1 MFITRKRLNE
11 LLTQAADK
19 AREEM
24 LISER
29 FNDIYRYIEDEKRTV
44 QQELT
49 ELHRR
54 IDAVAANIASN

>member
-19 AREEM
+19 VREEM